1 MRAIISFDIHGGRIS
16 LTISTLRVERVDD
29 VTYLV
34 VLDREHDETVG
45 VLLKEGFL
53 SFHLLDAKRLGRESL
68 FGGLL
73 NGGIDGLER
82 RRRVLLASR
91 LEVELL
97 DR

>member
-1 MRAIISFDIHGGRIS
+1 MVSFNLHGGRTS
-16 LTISTLRVERVDD
+16 LTISTLRVKRVD

-34 VLDREHDETVG
+34 VLDREHNETVG
-45 VLLKEGFL
+45 VLLEEGL
-53 SFHLLDAKRLGRESL
+53 CGFHLFDGERLGRESL
-68 FGGLL
+68 LGGLL
-73 NGGIDGLER
+73 NGGVDSLER